1 MWITLQFMTFK
12 SLATKRFAVRKY
24 TDEPVSEDNLEY
36 IIDCLRLA
44 MLPRIKHS

>member
-1 MWITLQFMTFK
+1 MAFK
-12 SLATKRFAVRKY
+12 ELATRRFAVRKY
-24 TDEPVSEDNLEY
+24 TDEPVCMDNLEY